1 MRDIVSRAI
10 HARPELTAEL
20 LRRGMF
26 GPEEKAEVLRHPF
39 GEQSRYPPLGP
50 VQFATLLAQGDSQLA
65 ARAVLRDLL
74 TRDELSWLELV
85 LRFQKHNAK
94 RDELVRIAERAL
106 EGRKG
111 KCPRPS
117 VKSRR

>member
-1 MRDIVSRAI
+1 MRDIVLRAI

-20 LRRGMF
+20 CRRGMF
-26 GPEEKAEVLRHPF
+26 GPEEKAEILRHRS
-39 GEQSRYPPLGP
+39 GEKSRYLPLRS
-50 VQFATLLAQGDSQLA
+50 VQFATLLAHGDAQLA

-74 TRDELSWLELV
+74 ARDELWWLERV

-94 RDELVRIAERAL
+94 REELIRIVERAL

-111 KCPRPS
+111 KCPRAS
-117 VKSRR
+117 LKSRK

>member
-20 LRRGMF
+20 RRRGMF
-26 GPEEKAEVLRHPF
+26 TPEEKAEILRHRS
-39 GEQSRYPPLGP
+39 GEQSRYAPLGP
-50 VQFATLLAQGDSQLA
+50 VQFATLLAHGDSQLA

-74 TRDELSWLELV
+74 VRGELWWLERA
-85 LRFQKHNAK
+85 LRFQKHKGK
-94 RDELVRIAERAL
+94 RDELIRIVERAL

-111 KCPRPS
+111 KCPRAS
-117 VKSRR
+117 AKSRK